1 MKDLIKRAAA
11 CGIFARPERDLERD
25 DLFFV
30 QIWDAG
36 FTGIVPAD
44 YLVGVVEAAEAK

>member
-11 CGIFARPERDLERD
+11 CGIVARPERDLERD

-30 QIWDAG
+30 AATG
-36 FTGIVPAD
+36 FIGIVPAD